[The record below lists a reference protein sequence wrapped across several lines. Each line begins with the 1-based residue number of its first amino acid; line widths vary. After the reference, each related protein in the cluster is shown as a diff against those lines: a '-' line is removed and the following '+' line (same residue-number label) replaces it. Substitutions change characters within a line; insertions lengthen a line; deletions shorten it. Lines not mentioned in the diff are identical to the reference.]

1 MNTILDNIYGLVVRP
16 VKTLEDVT
24 SGEKI
29 KEGIIIWLFVILLM
43 TLSSFKAGAG
53 IVTQFI
59 GTIILLGIFLL
70 FHSAVTDYFSGLL
83 GGRGTARGITAGFM
97 CASLP
102 YAFSVFFALLSQFG
116 LEIINSIGMFAIVIW
131 SFLLDIL
138 AIRSNYGFGN
148 GKAFLIGISPFLI
161 SVFLIIALTILGVA
175 AAVSGLGD
183 IQQFE
188 GLIDSI

>member
-24 SGEKI
+24 SGEKL
-29 KEGIIIWLFVILLM
+29 KEGIIIWLFVILLI

-83 GGRGTARGITAGFM
+83 GGRGTARGLRQDLCVLLYPMHF
-97 CASLP
+97 P
-102 YAFSVFFALLSQFG
+102 YFC
-116 LEIINSIGMFAIVIW
+116 SIEPVR
-131 SFLLDIL
+131 L
-138 AIRSNYGFGN
+138 GN
-148 GKAFLIGISPFLI
+148 H
-161 SVFLIIALTILGVA
+161 
-175 AAVSGLGD
+175 
-183 IQQFE
+183 
-188 GLIDSI
+188 

>member
-24 SGEKI
+24 SGEKL

-70 FHSAVTDYFSGLL
+70 FHSALTDYFSGLL

-102 YAFSVFFALLSQFG
+102 YAFSVFFTLLSQFG

-161 SVFLIIALTILGVA
+161 SVFLIIALIILGVA

>member
-24 SGEKI
+24 SGEKL

-70 FHSAVTDYFSGLL
+70 FHSALTDYFSGLL
-83 GGRGTARGITAGFM
+83 GAEVRPGVLRQDL
-97 CASLP
+97 C
-102 YAFSVFFALLSQFG
+102 VLLCPMHFPC
-116 LEIINSIGMFAIVIW
+116 
-131 SFLLDIL
+131 FLL
-138 AIRSNYGFGN
+138 Y
-148 GKAFLIGISPFLI
+148 
-161 SVFLIIALTILGVA
+161 
-175 AAVSGLGD
+175 
-183 IQQFE
+183 
-188 GLIDSI
+188 

>member
-24 SGEKI
+24 SGEKL
-29 KEGIIIWLFVILLM
+29 KEGIIIWLFVILLT

-102 YAFSVFFALLSQFG
+102 YAVSVFFALLSQFG

-161 SVFLIIALTILGVA
+161 SVFLIIALIILGVA

>member
-24 SGEKI
+24 SGEKL
-29 KEGIIIWLFVILLM
+29 KEGIIIWLFVILLI
-43 TLSSFKAGAG
+43 TLSSCKAGAG

-97 CASLP
+97 CAS
-102 YAFSVFFALLSQFG
+102 
-116 LEIINSIGMFAIVIW
+116 
-131 SFLLDIL
+131 
-138 AIRSNYGFGN
+138 
-148 GKAFLIGISPFLI
+148 
-161 SVFLIIALTILGVA
+161 
-175 AAVSGLGD
+175 
-183 IQQFE
+183 
-188 GLIDSI
+188 

>member
-24 SGEKI
+24 SGEKL

-59 GTIILLGIFLL
+59 GTTILLGIFLL

-102 YAFSVFFALLSQFG
+102 YGFSVFFALLSQFG

-161 SVFLIIALTILGVA
+161 SVFLIIALIILGVA

>member
-1 MNTILDNIYGLVVRP
+1 MHTILDDIYGLIVCP
-16 VKTLEDVT
+16 AKTLEDIT
-24 SGEKI
+24 SGEKW
-29 KEGIIIWLFVILLM
+29 KEGAVIWLFVILLM
-43 TLSSFKAGAG
+43 TVSSFSTGAG
-53 IVTQFI
+53 IVSEFI
-59 GTIILLGIFLL
+59 GTVILLGLFLL
-70 FHSAVTDYFSGLL
+70 FHSAVIDYLSGLF

-97 CASLP
+97 SASLP

-148 GKAFLIGISPFLI
+148 GKSFLIGISPFLI
-161 SVFLIIALTILGVA
+161 SVFLIIALIILGVA